1 VPILSSRKESTVD
14 KDRIKGKIDE
24 IKGDIKERVGGA
36 TKDRKTQG
44 EGMLDQ
50 AKGKV
55 QGGVGKVK
63 DEFRAERDR
72 QNERKE
78 PEE

>member
-1 VPILSSRKESTVD
+1 MD

-24 IKGDIKERVGGA
+24 IKGDIKERIGGA
-36 TKDRKTQG
+36 TKDRSMQG
-44 EGMLDQ
+44 EGMLDK

-55 QGGVGKVK
+55 ESGLGKAK
-63 DEFRAERDR
+63 DEVRAENER

>member
-1 VPILSSRKESTVD
+1 MD
-14 KDRIKGKIDE
+14 KDRIKGKVDE
-24 IKGDIKERVGGA
+24 IKGDIKERIGGA
-36 TKDRKTQG
+36 TKDRSTQG

-50 AKGKV
+50 AKGKLR
-55 QGGVGKVK
+55 GGVGKVK
-63 DEFRAERDR
+63 DEVRAEHDR

>member
-1 VPILSSRKESTVD
+1 MN
-14 KDRIKGKIDE
+14 KDQIKGKIDE
-24 IKGDIKERVGGA
+24 IKGDVKERVGGA

-50 AKGKV
+50 AKGKIRK
-55 QGGVGKVK
+55 GVGDVEDRMDREK
-63 DEFRAERDR
+63 DRGSA
-72 QNERKE
+72 ERKE